1 MNKPAS
7 KLVVEDLHL
16 QYGDNKILQGV
27 SMTLN
32 PGEVV
37 ALLGASGSGKT
48 TLLRS
53 VAGLEQP
60 SRGRISIGDTVLY
73 DGANGVEMPV
83 EKRNLGLVFQS
94 YALWPHRSVFD
105 NIAYGLRL
113 RGVPASEIDSRVN
126 LALTNLGLGALAT
139 RLPHQLSG
147 GQQQRVA
154 IARALVYN
162 PPVVLM
168 DEPLSNLD
176 AKLREE
182 ARAWL
187 RELIVRLGLSA
198 LVVTHDQTEAMAM
211 SDKILLL
218 NAGRIEQ
225 QGTPEE
231 LYNRPQTQ
239 FTAEFMGSNNHL
251 SGRLRKW
258 PTVARCSKARAGV
271 YGAPRAVHSRRAT
284 RPPASSVWNAPGSP
298 TARATIGCA
307 PSWSLACSSAIARRI
322 CSSSVRCD
330 CAAMERRCRMPAA
343 ATAIWS
349 FPRTISG
356 YSLRPQ
362 RRRRRRP
369 EGSHCAPAH
378 AAMARIDIAVAW
390 LVGERARAAPL
401 LLELLRAIRDLGS
414 IQRASV
420 ALGISYRNGWG
431 LLESWSAE
439 LARPLIDKTRGR
451 GTRLTELGELLL
463 RCDDE
468 VRAAL
473 DPHCAKL
480 RERID
485 RRLGLAHD
493 APGGLTI
500 SASHD
505 LALAAVRDAVNETGV
520 VQLDV
525 QFRGSIDSIDAM
537 IAERCELAGFHV
549 DGRGGAELVAP
560 YRQRL
565 HAHRHAIIRFAERRQ
580 GLLLSP
586 RNPLGIRSLADL
598 PGGPRLVNRQ
608 PASGTRLL
616 FDRLLRAAKIDRPA
630 SPATT
635 RRNSRILRS
644 RRRSPPARPTSGSAS
659 RPLPPSIVSISC
671 PLATEQYCLALR
683 RDHLRDVRVVALID
697 YLASATCRELIGAL
711 PGYRASHAGEVIG
724 VDEVLPA
731 ASATVVRKG
740 ARRGARLA

>member
-60 SRGRISIGDTVLY
+60 SRGRITIGDTVLY
-73 DGANGVEMPV
+73 DGAGGIEMPV

-218 NAGRIEQ
+218 NSGRIEQ
-225 QGTPEE
+225 QGTPED

-251 SGRLRKW
+251 
-258 PTVARCSKARAGV
+258 
-271 YGAPRAVHSRRAT
+271 
-284 RPPASSVWNAPGSP
+284 PG
-298 TARATIGCA
+298 TI
-307 PSWSLACSSAIARRI
+307 
-322 CSSSVRCD
+322 
-330 CAAMERRCRMPAA
+330 
-343 ATAIWS
+343 
-349 FPRTISG
+349 
-356 YSLRPQ
+356 
-362 RRRRRRP
+362 
-369 EGSHCAPAH
+369 
-378 AAMARIDIAVAW
+378 
-390 LVGERARAAPL
+390 
-401 LLELLRAIRDLGS
+401 
-414 IQRASV
+414 
-420 ALGISYRNGWG
+420 
-431 LLESWSAE
+431 AE
-439 LARPLIDKTRGR
+439 LA
-451 GTRLTELGELLL
+451 
-463 RCDDE
+463 
-468 VRAAL
+468 
-473 DPHCAKL
+473 
-480 RERID
+480 
-485 RRLGLAHD
+485 
-493 APGGLTI
+493 
-500 SASHD
+500 
-505 LALAAVRDAVNETGV
+505 
-520 VQLDV
+520 
-525 QFRGSIDSIDAM
+525 
-537 IAERCELAGFHV
+537 
-549 DGRGGAELVAP
+549 DGR
-560 YRQRL
+560 
-565 HAHRHAIIRFAERRQ
+565 
-580 GLLLSP
+580 
-586 RNPLGIRSLADL
+586 
-598 PGGPRLVNRQ
+598 
-608 PASGTRLL
+608 
-616 FDRLLRAAKIDRPA
+616 
-630 SPATT
+630 
-635 RRNSRILRS
+635 
-644 RRRSPPARPTSGSAS
+644 
-659 RPLPPSIVSISC
+659 
-671 PLATEQYCLALR
+671 
-683 RDHLRDVRVVALID
+683 ALIK
-697 YLASATCRELIGAL
+697 
-711 PGYRASHAGEVIG
+711 GEG
-724 VDEVLPA
+724 FQLW
-731 ASATVVRKG
+731 G
-740 ARRGARLA
+740 ARRGNFKVGDKAIGVIRLERTKMAAAPGDNTVAAELVTAMFMGDRSEHLFKIGPLRLRCYGAEASDSVRWLELPANDLWLFPGTA